1 MTRQLFLGLIG
12 LCAGSVTAAGVF
24 AFLVMIGVFPRLIG
38 KTSTKKHI
46 LLYETVIIVGGV
58 LGNISDLYEP
68 PILAGEVAGQIF
80 LGLFGVAVGIFTG
93 CLFMSLAETLKA
105 LPIFCRRIC
114 LGTGLPYVILALG
127 AGKIAGALIYFA
139 KEMGG

>member
-58 LGNISDLYEP
+58 LGNISDL
-68 PILAGEVAGQIF
+68 AGEVAGQIF

-105 LPIFCRRIC
+105 LPTVTRR
-114 LGTGLPYVILALG
+114 LRLAVGLPWLILAL
-127 AGKIAGALIYFA
+127 ALGKLTGSLIYFI
-139 KEMGG
+139 KGFG

>member
-80 LGLFGVAVGIFTG
+80 LGLFGVAVGNFTG
-93 CLFMSLAETLKA
+93 
-105 LPIFCRRIC
+105 
-114 LGTGLPYVILALG
+114 
-127 AGKIAGALIYFA
+127 
-139 KEMGG
+139 

>member
-58 LGNISDLYEP
+58 LGNISDWHFYRLPVHVPGGDAEGPSNGYQAP
-68 PILAGEVAGQIF
+68 PPGG
-80 LGLFGVAVGIFTG
+80 GT
-93 CLFMSLAETLKA
+93 SLADSGPGAWKA
-105 LPIFCRRIC
+105 DRLPDLFYQRFWIKCRNWRKCIWKS
-114 LGTGLPYVILALG
+114 I
-127 AGKIAGALIYFA
+127 KSNMESMS
-139 KEMGG
+139 KK

>member
-68 PILAGEVAGQIF
+68 PILAGGVAGQMF

-105 LPIFCRRIC
+105 LPTVTRR
-114 LGTGLPYVILALG
+114 LRLAVGLPG
-127 AGKIAGALIYFA
+127 
-139 KEMGG
+139 